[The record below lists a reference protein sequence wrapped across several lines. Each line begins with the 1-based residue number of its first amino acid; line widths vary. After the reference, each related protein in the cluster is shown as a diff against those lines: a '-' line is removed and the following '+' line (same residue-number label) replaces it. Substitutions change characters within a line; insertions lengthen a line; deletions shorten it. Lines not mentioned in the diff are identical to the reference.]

1 MVMTNN
7 EKFIILLTHIYGI
20 WPVIY
25 IAFIETIWVLS
36 KKNSTIQTSIGKKDF
51 IKDDCNK

>member
-1 MVMTNN
+1 MTNN